1 MSKID
6 LAAILPNISNGLA
19 NTGFLFGAGTSV
31 EAGYPMMPG
40 LTIEVVA
47 GLDTAARAT
56 LEEALA
62 AFGLVYEATS
72 GEPNIEL
79 IADKVKEHAINS
91 GDARFTAL
99 EARLRELVTEVILGI
114 TSPNLDHHVRL
125 LELLKQRTYGRPSCI
140 YFFTTNYD
148 VLFEIAG
155 ALTGVAVETGFA
167 GSVERFFDPQ
177 RFNTVCG
184 ALQGNAR
191 FAEHPALTVRLIKLH
206 GSVSWFAR
214 AGKIFERHPA
224 AIPATEKRVMV
235 LPRRGKVMDT
245 LQYPYD
251 TLFREMSQSLGT
263 SCKYIVSCGFSY
275 GDDHINAS
283 LIQPAVADAKIRLFA
298 LCASETAGMAALKTE
313 RAFGAGFDVAGI
325 SQGLPHATGTD
336 LWKFSKFV
344 ELFA

>member
-1 MSKID
+1 MSVY
-6 LAAILPNISNGLA
+6 LMTGLA
-19 NTGFLFGAGTSV
+19 IVFGGALILGALYLLYTKKISLEQVLKSKSLEGEAIKVEIESLVKVSSNVPALGLFLV
-31 EAGYPMMPG
+31 
-40 LTIEVVA
+40 
-47 GLDTAARAT
+47 
-56 LEEALA
+56 
-62 AFGLVYEATS
+62 GLVLIIS
-72 GEPNIEL
+72 GLYYTDEEGKRRAEDTQRQLN
-79 IADKVKEHAINS
+79 
-91 GDARFTAL
+91 
-99 EARLRELVTEVILGI
+99 I
-114 TSPNLDHHVRL
+114 TSADLEKARK
-125 LELLKQRTYGRPSCI
+125 ELLKQRTYGRPSCI

-155 ALTGVAVETGFA
+155 ALTGVVVETGFA

-191 FAEHPALTVRLIKLH
+191 FAEHPELTVRLIKLH
-206 GSVSWFAR
+206 GSVSWFAH

-263 SCKYIVSCGFSY
+263 SCKYLVSCGFSY

-298 LCASETAGMAALKTE
+298 LSANETAGMAALKTA
-313 RAFGAGFDVAGI
+313 RAFGAGFDAAGI